1 MTSNRANRL
10 AKNGDRVII
19 NFSATGALEK
29 SVPKRFFKLPTGCTP
44 AYEVIGAAYA
54 GSAQAQI
61 RISVDGYAYLYSDSA
76 ISTMISGGIVY
87 TL

>member
-1 MTSNRANRL
+1 M
-10 AKNGDRVII
+10 
-19 NFSATGALEK
+19 
-29 SVPKRFFKLPTGCTP
+29 PKRFFKLPTGCTP